1 MLYIMTFLITTL
13 FLFSLKN
20 NDLKINMDA
29 KLRMILFLT
38 DEAFLVRS
46 LRNNNVIQKIS
57 NSYNR

>member
-1 MLYIMTFLITTL
+1 MLYIMIFLITTL

-20 NDLKINMDA
+20 NHLKINVDA

>member
-20 NDLKINMDA
+20 NDLKINVDA

>member
-1 MLYIMTFLITTL
+1 MLYIMIFLITTL

-20 NDLKINMDA
+20 NDLKINVDA